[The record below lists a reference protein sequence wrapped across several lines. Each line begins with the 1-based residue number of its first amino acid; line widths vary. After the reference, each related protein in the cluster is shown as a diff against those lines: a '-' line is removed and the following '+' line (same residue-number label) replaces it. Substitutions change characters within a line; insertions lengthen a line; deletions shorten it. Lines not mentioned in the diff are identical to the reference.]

1 MLDAGTTPLPISK
14 IHQSLL
20 QSRRSVRGFLPE
32 PVAPALLREL
42 LAAARLAPSGA
53 NLQPGR
59 FWSVQGDLRERLCGA
74 LVQASR
80 DGQQE
85 DEDYRYFPEP
95 MPMGLRKRQMAS
107 AQALYAA
114 LGVERGDKAGR
125 AAQFER
131 NFRFFDAPV
140 ALIVTVERDF
150 GPGGYMDLGM
160 TLYGLMLAARA
171 HGLDSCAIG
180 AVASF
185 PNLIR
190 RVLGLDAQ
198 QAIVC
203 GVAIGKADPAA
214 VVNQCRT
221 TRSLEA
227 EYFQV
232 LGDDSEVSS
241 G

>member
-1 MLDAGTTPLPISK
+1 MREHL
-14 IHQSLL
+14 HSLL

-32 PVAPALLREL
+32 PVAPGLLREL

-59 FWSVQGDLRERLCGA
+59 FWLVQGGLREQLCGA
-74 LVQASR
+74 LVQAWQ

-85 DEDYRYFPEP
+85 EEDYRYFPEP
-95 MPMGLRKRQMAS
+95 LSMGLRKRQMAS

-125 AAQFER
+125 AVQFER

-180 AVASF
+180 ALASY

-190 RVLGLDAQ
+190 RLLGLDAQ

-203 GVAIGKADPAA
+203 GVALGKADPAA
-214 VVNQCRT
+214 AVNQCRT
-221 TRSLEA
+221 TRSSEA

-232 LGDDSEVSS
+232 LGEDVDGGERAVSNA
-241 G
+241 